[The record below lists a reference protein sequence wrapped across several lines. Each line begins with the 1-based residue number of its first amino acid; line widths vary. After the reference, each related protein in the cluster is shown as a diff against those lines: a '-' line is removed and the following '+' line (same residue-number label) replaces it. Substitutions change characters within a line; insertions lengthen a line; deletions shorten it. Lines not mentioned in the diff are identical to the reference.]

1 MKTIERLY
9 YETNNKLYY
18 ETKVN
23 GVTVTLYEGLDGDYH
38 VTLADSEM
46 EHTHEI
52 FEDFDQANAFFDSI
66 VEDEREKEID
76 STNP

>member
-9 YETNNKLYY
+9 YETKI
-18 ETKVN
+18 N

-38 VTLADSEM
+38 VTREDADW
-46 EHTHEI
+46 EHDHEI
-52 FEDFDQANAFFDSI
+52 FEDYDKAEAFFDSL
-66 VEDEREKEID
+66 VEIEREKEID